1 MGWTSYDAANYKINK
16 KGIKVIDKKAECDS
30 LFDDKHK
37 VLKSSVV
44 GNVYYAAIE
53 NDDKEV
59 YAIVILI
66 STSRSDGF
74 NFGYKDMTEF
84 CGPYETKCPKSILKM
99 LTPTD
104 DKYANEWRKKCW
116 NYNNGP
122 KLKDVKIGQKIKFKR
137 PWSEEIILI
146 KRAPAHQFK
155 KPWFE
160 VVGKDSYMSKKFIPL
175 KFEIVE

>member
-44 GNVYYAAIE
+44 GNVYYAAVE
-53 NDDKEV
+53 HDSEV

-84 CGPYETKCPKSILKM
+84 CGPFETKCPKSILKM

-104 DKYANEWRKKCW
+104 EKRANEWRKKCW
-116 NYNNGP
+116 DYHNRP
-122 KLKDVKIGQKIKFKR
+122 KLKDVRIGQKIKFK
-137 PWSEEIILI
+137 SSLDEVILI

-175 KFEIVE
+175 EFEIVE

>member
-1 MGWTSYDAANYKINK
+1 MGWTSYDATNYKINK

-37 VLKSSVV
+37 VLKSAVV

-74 NFGYKDMTEF
+74 NFGYKDMSEF
-84 CGPYETKCPKSILKM
+84 CGPYETKCPKSILKL
-99 LTPTD
+99 LTMRPAIYIYLSIICVILIV
-104 DKYANEWRKKCW
+104 K
-116 NYNNGP
+116 
-122 KLKDVKIGQKIKFKR
+122 KLKNKR
-137 PWSEEIILI
+137 YYLILLPSI
-146 KRAPAHQFK
+146 LNAISIAPAMPVASTRYLYISFLSL
-155 KPWFE
+155 WFI
-160 VVGKDSYMSKKFIPL
+160 GIITL
-175 KFEIVE
+175 KILRNDRK